1 MSPRTQEQ
9 FEEMRESRKQQIMD
23 AALELFASEG
33 YGHCSISQLASRA
46 GISKGLMYNYFESKE
61 ALLIAI
67 IEEGIND
74 IMTMIDPNL
83 DGTLEPGEFEG
94 FIRKTFTGI
103 RNNMQFW
110 TLYISVVLQPRVKE
124 FLEGKPFNNI
134 MERFGPLLLEY
145 FERMG
150 FEDPYLEMLTF
161 SALIEGFGVLLVY
174 VYPTEELPEEM
185 ISKYENRII
194 EMFTRRPN

>member
-1 MSPRTQEQ
+1 
-9 FEEMRESRKQQIMD
+9 
-23 AALELFASEG
+23 
-33 YGHCSISQLASRA
+33 
-46 GISKGLMYNYFESKE
+46 
-61 ALLIAI
+61 
-67 IEEGIND
+67 
-74 IMTMIDPNL
+74 
-83 DGTLEPGEFEG
+83 
-94 FIRKTFTGI
+94 
-103 RNNMQFW
+103 MQFW

-185 ISKYENRII
+185 INKYENRII